1 MNKSKEENNQDIKP
15 VRSEAVSNRGQRRVK
30 GGSMLFSSTITI
42 VNTIGIVLL
51 GLWFFNTSG
60 SQQQAGKSFIERISM
75 LEENISIQ
83 SSKVDDLIETNSQDL
98 KFINKEIRKLWDLSN
113 KKNRKSISQNLN
125 SIESIEDT
133 LGALDKEYKT
143 LSAKQRSLNLE
154 LAKLEK
160 MQEKLSESLDIKSPS
175 SEGKDI
181 EARLSELEEATK
193 SMDLYSQFLIQFI
206 YAFQTVYRRI
216 ETFVF
221 STSLHRITDALKQ
234 QSMEEAVYKLSE
246 NVPNWSGGTKI
257 GASLKQFVD
266 EHSMK
271 VVDPATVV
279 LVISDGWDTGEV
291 EVLSESAILN
301 HHSKITVCRRD
312 DSYVNFT
319 FFCIPNAS
327 YLTLL

>member
-83 SSKVDDLIETNSQDL
+83 SSKVDDLTETNSQDL

-125 SIESIEDT
+125 SIESIEET
-133 LGALDKEYKT
+133 LGVLDKEYKT

-160 MQEKLSESLDIKSPS
+160 MQEKLIESLDIESSS
-175 SEGKDI
+175 SEDEDI
-181 EARLSELEEATK
+181 EGRLADLEEATK
-193 SMDLYSQFLIQFI
+193 SMDLYRTQ
-206 YAFQTVYRRI
+206 VN
-216 ETFVF
+216 
-221 STSLHRITDALKQ
+221 
-234 QSMEEAVYKLSE
+234 QSIL
-246 NVPNWSGGTKI
+246 
-257 GASLKQFVD
+257 SLKEKLNNLELEITNFSSQ
-266 EHSMK
+266 E
-271 VVDPATVV
+271 AT
-279 LVISDGWDTGEV
+279 SND
-291 EVLSESAILN
+291 
-301 HHSKITVCRRD
+301 
-312 DSYVNFT
+312 
-319 FFCIPNAS
+319 
-327 YLTLL
+327 

>member
-60 SQQQAGKSFIERISM
+60 SQQQAGQSFIERISM

-83 SSKVDDLIETNSQDL
+83 STKVDDLIETNSQDL

-125 SIESIEDT
+125 SIESIEET

-160 MQEKLSESLDIKSPS
+160 MQEKLSESLDIQSPFP
-175 SEGKDI
+175 EGEDL
-181 EARLSELEEATK
+181 EDRLADLEEATK
-193 SMDLYSQFLIQFI
+193 SMDLYRTQ
-206 YAFQTVYRRI
+206 VN
-216 ETFVF
+216 
-221 STSLHRITDALKQ
+221 
-234 QSMEEAVYKLSE
+234 QSIL
-246 NVPNWSGGTKI
+246 
-257 GASLKQFVD
+257 SLKEKLNDLELELTNFSSK
-266 EHSMK
+266 E
-271 VVDPATVV
+271 AT
-279 LVISDGWDTGEV
+279 SNE
-291 EVLSESAILN
+291 
-301 HHSKITVCRRD
+301 
-312 DSYVNFT
+312 
-319 FFCIPNAS
+319 
-327 YLTLL
+327 

>member
-83 SSKVDDLIETNSQDL
+83 SSKVDDLTETNSQDL

-125 SIESIEDT
+125 SIESIEET
-133 LGALDKEYKT
+133 LGVLDKEYKT

-160 MQEKLSESLDIKSPS
+160 MQEKLIESLDIESPS
-175 SEGKDI
+175 SEDEDI
-181 EARLSELEEATK
+181 EGRLADLEEATK
-193 SMDLYSQFLIQFI
+193 SMDLYSTQ
-206 YAFQTVYRRI
+206 VN
-216 ETFVF
+216 
-221 STSLHRITDALKQ
+221 
-234 QSMEEAVYKLSE
+234 QSIL
-246 NVPNWSGGTKI
+246 
-257 GASLKQFVD
+257 SLK
-266 EHSMK
+266 EK
-271 VVDPATVV
+271 
-279 LVISDGWDTGEV
+279 
-291 EVLSESAILN
+291 LN
-301 HHSKITVCRRD
+301 NLELEIT
-312 DSYVNFT
+312 NFSSQEA
-319 FFCIPNAS
+319 PS
-327 YLTLL
+327 

>member
-75 LEENISIQ
+75 LEENISTQ

-133 LGALDKEYKT
+133 LGTLDKEYKT

-160 MQEKLSESLDIKSPS
+160 MQEKLSESLDIQSPFP
-175 SEGKDI
+175 EGEDL
-181 EARLSELEEATK
+181 EDRLADLEEATK
-193 SMDLYSQFLIQFI
+193 SMDLYRTQ
-206 YAFQTVYRRI
+206 VN
-216 ETFVF
+216 
-221 STSLHRITDALKQ
+221 
-234 QSMEEAVYKLSE
+234 QSIL
-246 NVPNWSGGTKI
+246 
-257 GASLKQFVD
+257 SLKEKLNDLELELTNFSSK
-266 EHSMK
+266 E
-271 VVDPATVV
+271 AT
-279 LVISDGWDTGEV
+279 SNE
-291 EVLSESAILN
+291 
-301 HHSKITVCRRD
+301 
-312 DSYVNFT
+312 
-319 FFCIPNAS
+319 
-327 YLTLL
+327 

>member
-60 SQQQAGKSFIERISM
+60 SQQQAGKSFIERIAM

-125 SIESIEDT
+125 SIESIEET

-160 MQEKLSESLDIKSPS
+160 MQEKLSESLDIENPS
-175 SEGKDI
+175 SEGEDI
-181 EARLSELEEATK
+181 EGRLADLEEATK
-193 SMDLYSQFLIQFI
+193 SMDI
-206 YAFQTVYRRI
+206 YRTQVN
-216 ETFVF
+216 
-221 STSLHRITDALKQ
+221 
-234 QSMEEAVYKLSE
+234 QSIL
-246 NVPNWSGGTKI
+246 
-257 GASLKQFVD
+257 SLKEKLNDLELEIKNFSSR
-266 EHSMK
+266 E
-271 VVDPATVV
+271 AT
-279 LVISDGWDTGEV
+279 SNE
-291 EVLSESAILN
+291 
-301 HHSKITVCRRD
+301 
-312 DSYVNFT
+312 
-319 FFCIPNAS
+319 
-327 YLTLL
+327 

>member
-15 VRSEAVSNRGQRRVK
+15 VRSEAVSNRGQRRIK

-42 VNTIGIVLL
+42 VNTIGIILL

-160 MQEKLSESLDIKSPS
+160 MQEKLSESLDVQSPL
-175 SEGKDI
+175 SEGEDL
-181 EARLSELEEATK
+181 EDRLADLEEATK
-193 SMDLYSQFLIQFI
+193 SMDLYRTQ
-206 YAFQTVYRRI
+206 VN
-216 ETFVF
+216 
-221 STSLHRITDALKQ
+221 
-234 QSMEEAVYKLSE
+234 QSIL
-246 NVPNWSGGTKI
+246 
-257 GASLKQFVD
+257 SLKEKLNDLELELTNFSSK
-266 EHSMK
+266 E
-271 VVDPATVV
+271 AT
-279 LVISDGWDTGEV
+279 SNE
-291 EVLSESAILN
+291 
-301 HHSKITVCRRD
+301 
-312 DSYVNFT
+312 
-319 FFCIPNAS
+319 
-327 YLTLL
+327 

>member
-60 SQQQAGKSFIERISM
+60 SQQQAGKSFIERVSM

-83 SSKVDDLIETNSQDL
+83 SSKVDDLKETNSQDL

-125 SIESIEDT
+125 SIESIEET

-160 MQEKLSESLDIKSPS
+160 MQEKLNESLDIESTS
-175 SEGKDI
+175 SEGEDI
-181 EARLSELEEATK
+181 EARLADLEEATK
-193 SMDLYSQFLIQFI
+193 SMDLYRTQ
-206 YAFQTVYRRI
+206 VN
-216 ETFVF
+216 
-221 STSLHRITDALKQ
+221 
-234 QSMEEAVYKLSE
+234 QSIL
-246 NVPNWSGGTKI
+246 
-257 GASLKQFVD
+257 SLKEKLNDLELEITNFSSQ
-266 EHSMK
+266 E
-271 VVDPATVV
+271 AT
-279 LVISDGWDTGEV
+279 SNE
-291 EVLSESAILN
+291 
-301 HHSKITVCRRD
+301 
-312 DSYVNFT
+312 
-319 FFCIPNAS
+319 
-327 YLTLL
+327 

>member
-42 VNTIGIVLL
+42 VNTIGIVAL

-160 MQEKLSESLDIKSPS
+160 MQEKLSESLDIESPFS
-175 SEGKDI
+175 VDEDLEG
-181 EARLSELEEATK
+181 RLADLEEATK
-193 SMDLYSQFLIQFI
+193 SMDLYRIQ
-206 YAFQTVYRRI
+206 VN
-216 ETFVF
+216 
-221 STSLHRITDALKQ
+221 
-234 QSMEEAVYKLSE
+234 QSIL
-246 NVPNWSGGTKI
+246 
-257 GASLKQFVD
+257 SLKEKLNDLELELTNFSSK
-266 EHSMK
+266 E
-271 VVDPATVV
+271 AT
-279 LVISDGWDTGEV
+279 SNE
-291 EVLSESAILN
+291 
-301 HHSKITVCRRD
+301 
-312 DSYVNFT
+312 
-319 FFCIPNAS
+319 
-327 YLTLL
+327 

>member
-15 VRSEAVSNRGQRRVK
+15 VRSEAVSNRGQRRVR

-125 SIESIEDT
+125 SIESIQET
-133 LGALDKEYKT
+133 LGVLDKEYKT

-160 MQEKLSESLDIKSPS
+160 MQEKLNESLDIEDPS
-175 SEGKDI
+175 FEGDEI
-181 EARLSELEEATK
+181 EGRLADLEEATK
-193 SMDLYSQFLIQFI
+193 SMDLYRTQ
-206 YAFQTVYRRI
+206 VN
-216 ETFVF
+216 
-221 STSLHRITDALKQ
+221 
-234 QSMEEAVYKLSE
+234 QSIL
-246 NVPNWSGGTKI
+246 
-257 GASLKQFVD
+257 SLKEKLNDLELEIINFSSQ
-266 EHSMK
+266 E
-271 VVDPATVV
+271 AT
-279 LVISDGWDTGEV
+279 S
-291 EVLSESAILN
+291 N
-301 HHSKITVCRRD
+301 K
-312 DSYVNFT
+312 
-319 FFCIPNAS
+319 
-327 YLTLL
+327 

>member
-83 SSKVDDLIETNSQDL
+83 STKVDDLIETNSQDL

-160 MQEKLSESLDIKSPS
+160 MQEKLSESLDVQSPLS
-175 SEGKDI
+175 VGEDL
-181 EARLSELEEATK
+181 EDRLADLEEATK
-193 SMDLYSQFLIQFI
+193 SMDLYRTQ
-206 YAFQTVYRRI
+206 VN
-216 ETFVF
+216 
-221 STSLHRITDALKQ
+221 
-234 QSMEEAVYKLSE
+234 QSIL
-246 NVPNWSGGTKI
+246 
-257 GASLKQFVD
+257 SLKEKLNDLELELTNFSSK
-266 EHSMK
+266 E
-271 VVDPATVV
+271 AT
-279 LVISDGWDTGEV
+279 SNE
-291 EVLSESAILN
+291 
-301 HHSKITVCRRD
+301 
-312 DSYVNFT
+312 
-319 FFCIPNAS
+319 
-327 YLTLL
+327 

>member
-113 KKNRKSISQNLN
+113 KKNRKNISQNLN
-125 SIESIEDT
+125 SIESIEET
-133 LGALDKEYKT
+133 LGVLDKEYKT
-143 LSAKQRSLNLE
+143 ISAKQRSLNLE

-160 MQEKLSESLDIKSPS
+160 MQEKLGESLDIENTS
-175 SEGKDI
+175 SEGEDI
-181 EARLSELEEATK
+181 EVRLADLEEATK
-193 SMDLYSQFLIQFI
+193 SMDR
-206 YAFQTVYRRI
+206 YR
-216 ETFVF
+216 TQVN
-221 STSLHRITDALKQ
+221 
-234 QSMEEAVYKLSE
+234 QSIL
-246 NVPNWSGGTKI
+246 
-257 GASLKQFVD
+257 SLKEKLNDLELEFINISSED
-266 EHSMK
+266 
-271 VVDPATVV
+271 AT
-279 LVISDGWDTGEV
+279 SNE
-291 EVLSESAILN
+291 
-301 HHSKITVCRRD
+301 
-312 DSYVNFT
+312 
-319 FFCIPNAS
+319 
-327 YLTLL
+327 

>member
-15 VRSEAVSNRGQRRVK
+15 VRSEAVSNRGQRRIK

-75 LEENISIQ
+75 LEENISAQ

-133 LGALDKEYKT
+133 LGTLDKEYKT

-160 MQEKLSESLDIKSPS
+160 IQEKLGESLDIESPFS
-175 SEGKDI
+175 GSEDL
-181 EARLSELEEATK
+181 EDRLADLEEATK
-193 SMDLYSQFLIQFI
+193 SMDLYRTQ
-206 YAFQTVYRRI
+206 VN
-216 ETFVF
+216 
-221 STSLHRITDALKQ
+221 
-234 QSMEEAVYKLSE
+234 QSIL
-246 NVPNWSGGTKI
+246 
-257 GASLKQFVD
+257 SLKEKLNDLELELTNFSSK
-266 EHSMK
+266 E
-271 VVDPATVV
+271 AT
-279 LVISDGWDTGEV
+279 SNE
-291 EVLSESAILN
+291 
-301 HHSKITVCRRD
+301 
-312 DSYVNFT
+312 
-319 FFCIPNAS
+319 
-327 YLTLL
+327 